1 MTIGNLMRLL
11 SDGEV
16 HSGEQLGEALGIS
29 RAAVWKQLKKL
40 EALGVE
46 VVAVKG
52 RGYQLSQRLEPL
64 EGAKIVERLPAQA
77 RHHLARLFVE
87 DPLPSSN
94 EYLRQRF
101 EQGAGHGEVCLVELQ
116 TAGRGRR
123 GRVWSTPWGQSLM
136 LSLGWRFESG
146 IAVLEGLSLAVGVVV
161 AQVLEQH
168 GVAPKLKWPND
179 ILLSE
184 QGDGPG
190 DELGKLAGILIE
202 VTGDAAGPCEV
213 VIGMGMN
220 LWLPAAQRAAIDQP
234 VAALFERLPDISR
247 NQLASDVVSGLLAML
262 ANFEQHGFAAWRDAW
277 NQRHAYAGLP
287 IRVIQGQQ
295 TSDAIAGEVDESGN
309 LWVAENGHSRRLAGG
324 EISVRRRL

>member
-16 HSGEQLGEALGIS
+16 HSGEQLGETLGIS

-46 VVAVKG
+46 LVAVKG
-52 RGYQLSQRLEPL
+52 RGYRLSQRLEPL
-64 EGAKIVERLPAQA
+64 EGARIVERLPAQA
-77 RHHLARLFVE
+77 RHHLTRLFVE
-87 DPLPSSN
+87 DQLPSSN

-123 GRVWSTPWGQSLM
+123 GRIWTTPWGQSLM

-146 IAVLEGLSLAVGVVV
+146 VAVLEGLSLAVGVVV

-179 ILLSE
+179 VLLSE
-184 QGDGPG
+184 QGGEDS

-234 VAALFERLPDISR
+234 VAALFERLPHISR
-247 NQLASDVVSGLLAML
+247 NQLASEVVAGLLAML
-262 ANFEQHGFAAWRDAW
+262 SNFEQEGFGAWRDAW
-277 NQRHAYAGLP
+277 NQRHAYVGLP

-295 TSDAIAGEVDESGN
+295 ASDAVAGEVDEGGN
-309 LWVAENGHSRRLAGG
+309 LWVTENGHSRRLAGG

>member
-16 HSGEQLGEALGIS
+16 HSGEQLGETLGIS

-87 DPLPSSN
+87 DQLPSSN

-247 NQLASDVVSGLLAML
+247 NQLASDVMSGLLAML

>member
-16 HSGEQLGEALGIS
+16 HSGEQLGETLGIS

-52 RGYQLSQRLEPL
+52 RGYQLAQRLEPL

-87 DPLPSSN
+87 DQLPSSN

-168 GVAPKLKWPND
+168 DVVPKLKWPND

-262 ANFEQHGFAAWRDAW
+262 ADFEQHGFAAWRDAW

>member
-16 HSGEQLGEALGIS
+16 HSGEQLGEALGVS

-40 EALGVE
+40 ETLGVE
-46 VVAVKG
+46 LVAVKG
-52 RGYQLSQRLEPL
+52 RGYRLTHPLEPL
-64 EGAKIVERLPAQA
+64 VGAKVVEHLPAQA
-77 RHHLARLFVE
+77 RHLLTRLFIE
-87 DPLPSSN
+87 DHLPSSN

-101 EQGAGHGEVCLVELQ
+101 TQGAGHGEVCLVELQ

-136 LSLGWRFESG
+136 LSLGWRFEAG
-146 IAVLEGLSLAVGVVV
+146 VAALEGLSLAVGVVV
-161 AQVLEQH
+161 SQVLEQY

-179 ILLSE
+179 ILLAE
-184 QGDGPG
+184 QDS
-190 DELGKLAGILIE
+190 ELGKLAGILIE

-220 LWLPAAQRAAIDQP
+220 LSLPDSLRATIDQP
-234 VAALFERLPDISR
+234 VAALFDAQSGISR
-247 NQLASDVVSGLLAML
+247 NQLAADVMAGLLGML
-262 ANFEQHGFAAWRDAW
+262 ADFESVGFGPWCAEW
-277 NQRHAYAGLP
+277 NKRHAFAGLP
-287 IRVIQGQQ
+287 IRVVQGQRS
-295 TSDAIAGEVDESGN
+295 SDAVAGDVDESGN
-309 LWVAENGHSRRLAGG
+309 LWVTENDQSRRLSGG